1 MHSQSGDHD
10 SITASRGVEADDDL
24 MMRFKGGDA
33 AAFEV
38 LYDRYE
44 VQLFGLCLR
53 LLGSRAEAQ
62 DALQEAFAKV
72 VDRRDSF
79 EPRGSFRSWIFT
91 IVRFACM
98 DRLRVA
104 KTEQQFLERMDA
116 SDQAEPH
123 ESEMLAR
130 TDVDRLLML
139 LPVDQREVLV
149 LHRLHGFSQAEIAV
163 MLGGTEAGVRQK
175 SYRALKAL
183 RARVAPIEEGE

>member
-1 MHSQSGDHD
+1 M
-10 SITASRGVEADDDL
+10 TAKRGTEADDDL

-33 AAFEV
+33 AAFEL

-44 VQLFGLCLR
+44 AQLFGLCLR
-53 LLGSRAEAQ
+53 LLGSRAEAE
-62 DALQEAFAKV
+62 DALQDAFCKV

-79 EPRGSFRSWIFT
+79 EPHGSFRSWIFT
-91 IVRFACM
+91 IVRFTCM

-104 KTEQQFLERMDA
+104 KTEQQFLQRVDA
-116 SDQAEPH
+116 SDRAEPH

-139 LPVDQREVLV
+139 LPIEQREVLV
-149 LHRLHGFSQAEIAV
+149 LHRLHGFSQAEIAT
-163 MLGGTEAGVRQK
+163 MLGGTEASVRQK

-183 RARVAPIEEGE
+183 RTQVAATEEGE